1 MAAKEFLEL
10 TMKKLADEGKL
21 VEAGW
26 VGLRLAVGLE
36 NAPADQLRE
45 MRLAFLGGAQHL
57 FSSIMSVLDPSDEPT
72 DADLKR
78 MHLIAAELEAAAGE
92 LVAGY
97 EKARP
102 ATKPEKPDNLSTA
115 LGDAPIETDYREMM
129 NSMAQYLDRFFNGPA
144 PDAPGGRKTGFVL
157 LVFPFDD
164 HVGRCNYI
172 SNGRREDVVVLLK
185 EQLARF
191 EGSPGCHR
199 PWLRRAN
206 DFRGRRSSA
215 SCRNAGTR
223 ATRSGRPATS

>member
-1 MAAKEFLEL
+1 MAAKEFLEM
-10 TMKKLADEGKL
+10 TMKRLADEGKL

-36 NAPADQLRE
+36 NAPAEQLRE

-57 FSSIMSVLDPSDEPT
+57 FSSIMSVLDPSSEPT

-78 MHLIAAELEAAAGE
+78 MHLIADELAAAEHE
-92 LVAGY
+92 LVASY
-97 EKARP
+97 EVKQKAAAAVVAEP
-102 ATKPEKPDNLSTA
+102 QT
-115 LGDAPIETDYREMM
+115 LGDAPIEADYREMM

-157 LVFPFDD
+157 LVFPLND
-164 HVGRCNYI
+164 HEGRCNYI

-191 EGSPGCHR
+191 EGSPDVTGH
-199 PWLRRAN
+199 A
-206 DFRGRRSSA
+206 
-215 SCRNAGTR
+215 
-223 ATRSGRPATS
+223 